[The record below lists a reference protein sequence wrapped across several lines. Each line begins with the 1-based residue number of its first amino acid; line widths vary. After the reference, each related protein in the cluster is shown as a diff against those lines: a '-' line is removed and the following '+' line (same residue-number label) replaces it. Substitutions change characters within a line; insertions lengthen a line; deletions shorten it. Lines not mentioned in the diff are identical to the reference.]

1 VRSAQVPL
9 IWSLRAAPM
18 PGAASS
24 NARATPAI
32 AAGHDACQCRIRSLH
47 APLAPILNLDAL
59 DWKRASAGSG
69 RVAAACW
76 QTLMPC
82 RHPTR
87 RRSKPRPRK
96 GKVRTPVIGLALI
109 VTRAEIQELEALAAA
124 DLRRVHSTVGWF
136 VALELSRAAPKGAV
150 FSARGARAR
159 DRRVALKV
167 DRSLPR
173 EAPDELV
180 ARAEA
185 EMRSVSG
192 LVSRLVVEALVRK

>member
-1 VRSAQVPL
+1 
-9 IWSLRAAPM
+9 
-18 PGAASS
+18 
-24 NARATPAI
+24 
-32 AAGHDACQCRIRSLH
+32 
-47 APLAPILNLDAL
+47 
-59 DWKRASAGSG
+59 
-69 RVAAACW
+69 
-76 QTLMPC
+76 
-82 RHPTR
+82 
-87 RRSKPRPRK
+87 
-96 GKVRTPVIGLALI
+96 VIGLALI

-136 VALELSRAAPKGAV
+136 VALELSRAAPKGAA